1 MSKRAALYA
10 RISITDKKV
19 PKVANQL
26 ANLRKLAAD
35 RGYQVVGEYSDDGI
49 SASTGEA
56 RPDWERL
63 LTDLDAGQFDIIL
76 ATEEARLTR
85 NNHDKTSLTLA
96 CTAARVTWETVRDGA
111 VDPATAAGEFL
122 SVIRGAVDTLE
133 SKRKA
138 ERQRDANATRRANGL
153 HAIGGPRPFGWAGD
167 RVTISKREAKLVR
180 RGTAQILAGHSLHQV
195 VQEWR
200 ASGIN
205 PPRAGAWTRM
215 SVLMVLTRW
224 RNAAVV
230 SHHDEP
236 LGEGQW
242 DAIVDRA
249 SVEGVRAILLNGGGE
264 RRKAKHLCSGIAHCS
279 CGQIMIANGSN
290 KESAYMCSARIR
302 GRALPGVAHASVMQK
317 LLDPM
322 VRDAV
327 IDSYLMKPTSGSAS
341 QAEAATLA
349 TLWARREEA
358 QRTISQIQDDR
369 EAGVYTAA
377 EAAQRIVK
385 WRKVAE
391 EANAEITTLAAASAH
406 AAMLVEARVSLIADA
421 PEGSLH
427 GAYARMLQEDNDLSR
442 EEAVDHV
449 LRWRWS
455 FKANAEEVQEMRDA
469 LGKRFDDMP
478 LDQQRHLVRSLVSID
493 VAPGRGTDRVAVE
506 PLSALGTR

>member
-1 MSKRAALYA
+1 
-10 RISITDKKV
+10 
-19 PKVANQL
+19 
-26 ANLRKLAAD
+26 
-35 RGYQVVGEYSDDGI
+35 
-49 SASTGEA
+49 
-56 RPDWERL
+56 
-63 LTDLDAGQFDIIL
+63 
-76 ATEEARLTR
+76 
-85 NNHDKTSLTLA
+85 
-96 CTAARVTWETVRDGA
+96 
-111 VDPATAAGEFL
+111 
-122 SVIRGAVDTLE
+122 
-133 SKRKA
+133 
-138 ERQRDANATRRANGL
+138 
-153 HAIGGPRPFGWAGD
+153 
-167 RVTISKREAKLVR
+167 
-180 RGTAQILAGHSLHQV
+180 
-195 VQEWR
+195 
-200 ASGIN
+200 
-205 PPRAGAWTRM
+205 
-215 SVLMVLTRW
+215 
-224 RNAAVV
+224 
-230 SHHDEP
+230 
-236 LGEGQW
+236 
-242 DAIVDRA
+242 
-249 SVEGVRAILLNGGGE
+249 
-264 RRKAKHLCSGIAHCS
+264 
-279 CGQIMIANGSN
+279 
-290 KESAYMCSARIR
+290 
-302 GRALPGVAHASVMQK
+302 
-317 LLDPM
+317 M